1 MRPAMAVMRR
11 SLDMTAYA
19 VMLVRTLLW
28 GLQQVTVKV
37 AAAGVSP
44 VMQGGIRSVLA
55 AALMVAVGIALVNA
69 RRG

>member
-1 MRPAMAVMRR
+1 MRPAMAATRR

-19 VMLVRTLLW
+19 VMLVCTLLW
-28 GLQQVTVKV
+28 GLQQVTVKG
-37 AAAGVSP
+37 AAAGVWP